1 MLESFKIMDYSL
13 LMGVHNIDLES
24 SGDEGGGGPDA
35 CGSSSS
41 TADDHDQTKTS
52 RDYQIAA
59 KTEAWK
65 QYQLDFNTS
74 KGPYELVLLSA
85 VCF

>member
-1 MLESFKIMDYSL
+1 MDYSL
-13 LMGVHNIDLES
+13 LMGVHNIDLEG
-24 SGDEGGGGPDA
+24 SGDEAGGAADA
-35 CGSSSS
+35 CASSSS
-41 TADDHDQTKTS
+41 TTEEQTKTS

-74 KGPYELVLLSA
+74 KGPYE
-85 VCF
+85 